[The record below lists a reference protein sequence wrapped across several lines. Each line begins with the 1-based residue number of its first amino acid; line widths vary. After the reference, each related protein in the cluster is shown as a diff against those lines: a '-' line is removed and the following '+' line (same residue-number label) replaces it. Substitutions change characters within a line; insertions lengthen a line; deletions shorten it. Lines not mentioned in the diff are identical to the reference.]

1 MILRRVTALCKLV
14 IFWVVMGLSES
25 FNTESSNDNSEPSDI
40 VLPIGHLLGS
50 NGVKGGFY
58 RKSSKTS
65 I

>member
-1 MILRRVTALCKLV
+1 MRVSTLKAQQCRFEMISRVR
-14 IFWVVMGLSES
+14 VVD
-25 FNTESSNDNSEPSDI
+25 NDNSEPSDI

>member
-1 MILRRVTALCKLV
+1 MRVSTLKAQQCRFEMIRTVRLV
-14 IFWVVMGLSES
+14 E
-25 FNTESSNDNSEPSDI
+25 NDNSEPSDI
-40 VLPIGHLLGS
+40 VLQIGHLLGS

>member
-1 MILRRVTALCKLV
+1 MRVSTLKAQQCRFEMISRVRLV
-14 IFWVVMGLSES
+14 E
-25 FNTESSNDNSEPSDI
+25 NDNSEPSDI
-40 VLPIGHLLGS
+40 VLQIGHLLGS

>member
-1 MILRRVTALCKLV
+1 MRVSTLKAQQCRFEMISRVR
-14 IFWVVMGLSES
+14 VVD
-25 FNTESSNDNSEPSDI
+25 NDNSEPSDI
-40 VLPIGHLLGS
+40 VLQIGPLLGS

>member
-1 MILRRVTALCKLV
+1 MRVSTLKALQCRFEMISRVR
-14 IFWVVMGLSES
+14 VVD
-25 FNTESSNDNSEPSDI
+25 NDNSEPSDI
-40 VLPIGHLLGS
+40 VLQIGHLLGS

>member
-1 MILRRVTALCKLV
+1 MRVSTLKAQQCRFEMISRVR
-14 IFWVVMGLSES
+14 VVD
-25 FNTESSNDNSEPSDI
+25 NDNSEPSGI
-40 VLPIGHLLGS
+40 VLQIGHLLGS

>member
-1 MILRRVTALCKLV
+1 MRVSTLKAQQCRFEMISRVRLV
-14 IFWVVMGLSES
+14 E
-25 FNTESSNDNSEPSDI
+25 NDNSELSDI
-40 VLPIGHLLGS
+40 VLQIGHLLGS

>member
-1 MILRRVTALCKLV
+1 MRVSTLKAQQCRFEMISRVR
-14 IFWVVMGLSES
+14 VVE
-25 FNTESSNDNSEPSDI
+25 NDNSEPSDI
-40 VLPIGHLLGS
+40 VLQIGHLLGS

>member
-1 MILRRVTALCKLV
+1 MRVSTLKAQQCRFEMISTVRLV
-14 IFWVVMGLSES
+14 E
-25 FNTESSNDNSEPSDI
+25 NDNSEPSDI

>member
-1 MILRRVTALCKLV
+1 MRVSTLKAQQCRFEMISRVR
-14 IFWVVMGLSES
+14 VVD
-25 FNTESSNDNSEPSDI
+25 NDNSEPSDI
-40 VLPIGHLLGS
+40 VLQIGHLLGS

>member
-1 MILRRVTALCKLV
+1 MRVSTLKAQQCPFQMISTVRLV
-14 IFWVVMGLSES
+14 E
-25 FNTESSNDNSEPSDI
+25 NDNSEPSDI

-58 RKSSKTS
+58 RKSSKTA